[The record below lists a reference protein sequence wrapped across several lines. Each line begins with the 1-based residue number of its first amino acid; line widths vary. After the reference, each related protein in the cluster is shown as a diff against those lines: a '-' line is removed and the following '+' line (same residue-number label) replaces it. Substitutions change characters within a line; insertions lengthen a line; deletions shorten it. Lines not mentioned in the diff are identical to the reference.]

1 MANCMSFTIPL
12 ALLQHEFYHALTE
25 DDVPD
30 EAENKK
36 PKDLTVELFQQEKRG
51 SVVTSD
57 LDSKD
62 VFIVDTKKAVFFWIA
77 LETSV
82 AERKNAMTYAH
93 KYLQKTDHLLLS
105 VTCLSEGK
113 HDRQI
118 RMALS
123 A

>member
-1 MANCMSFTIPL
+1 MSFKL
-12 ALLQHEFYHALTE
+12 SDASGNLTF
-25 DDVPD
+25 
-30 EAENKK
+30 K
-36 PKDLTVELFQQEKRG
+36 VEKSG
-51 SVVTSD
+51 SVPTSD

-62 VFIVDTKKAVFFWIA
+62 VFIVDTKKAVFVWIG

-93 KYLQKTDHLLLS
+93 KYLQKTDHPLLS

-118 RMALS
+118 RVALS